1 MCKTAAGTEEV
12 TVDQI
17 LNYYGF
23 INHRLNSKKQTFSN
37 KLNIVA
43 AGVNNKVG
51 DVHTMHSA
59 LEYRDAVSTVREL
72 KVNLCFP
79 EICSDCIDTRVRN
92 KTTCRGRKQTEQL
105 VKEKGV

>member
-1 MCKTAAGTEEV
+1 M
-12 TVDQI
+12 
-17 LNYYGF
+17 
-23 INHRLNSKKQTFSN
+23 
-37 KLNIVA
+37 NIVA

-79 EICSDCIDTRVRN
+79 EICSDCIDTRVLEIKLPAGEEN
-92 KTTCRGRKQTEQL
+92 KL
-105 VKEKGV
+105 NN